1 MVVGMPR
8 SGTTAVHNTLRGHP
22 SVSALHKEVAV
33 DPFLTQ
39 GVAIFT
45 RKHPK
50 TRPSIS
56 SLFDLMTS
64 TQSVTDPEAQ
74 GMKLTTGSD
83 ERARAFVEGIRAHLP
98 NVQIILLVRGDL
110 VAQFGSLVKSQ
121 KTGVWGR
128 HAGESKGRRTAPAL
142 ELDRYEF
149 AEYAIEAHQIRR
161 RLRGLRETHE
171 VLEISYEEVLLGGK
185 LPTHDPLFNFV
196 GVEPQRADW
205 LTDRKLS
212 PPPESYIQNYDELA
226 SQHKR
231 VKEKLEDGSQP
242 EDLHDKFRRPLPE
255 RAYRK
260 TMFWVRRPAH
270 TVRRIEKHVR
280 RLLGAKSR
288 DYSSEPW

>member
-64 TQSVTDPEAQ
+64 TQSVAEPEAQ
-74 GMKLTTGSD
+74 GMKLTTGSN
-83 ERARAFVEGIRAHLP
+83 ERARAFAEGVRTHLP
-98 NVQIILLVRGDL
+98 DVRIILLVRRDL

-121 KTGVWGR
+121 ETGVWGR
-128 HAGESKGRRTAPAL
+128 HVGESKVRSAPTL
-142 ELDRYEF
+142 ELNRYEF
-149 AEYAIEAHQIRR
+149 AEYAIEAYQIRR
-161 RLRGLRETHE
+161 ILRSMQDSHQI
-171 VLEISYEEVLLGGK
+171 LEIGYEEVLLSGN
-185 LPTHDPLFNFV
+185 LPTHDSLFNFV
-196 GVEPQRADW
+196 GVEPRRANW

-212 PPPESYIQNYDELA
+212 PPPESYIENYQQLL
-226 SQHKR
+226 SLHNRIKR
-231 VKEKLEDGSQP
+231 SLENGVAP
-242 EDLHDKFRRPLPE
+242 ETLRSAYARPLLETIWQKARFWGQRPGYA
-255 RAYRK
+255 AYRLEEALRDW
-260 TMFWVRRPAH
+260 MSEDRR
-270 TVRRIEKHVR
+270 TD
-280 RLLGAKSR
+280 S
-288 DYSSEPW
+288 